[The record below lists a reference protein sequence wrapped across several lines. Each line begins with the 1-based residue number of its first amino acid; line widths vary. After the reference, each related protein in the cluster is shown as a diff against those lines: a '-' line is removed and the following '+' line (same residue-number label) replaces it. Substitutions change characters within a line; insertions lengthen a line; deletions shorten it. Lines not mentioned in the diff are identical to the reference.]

1 MKIGKLDSKKNI
13 IVIAEVGNNH
23 EGSYT
28 LAEELVGL
36 AAEAGADAV
45 KFQTF
50 ITENFIDSSDL
61 VRYNKLKKFQLNEN
75 EFLKLSKVA
84 KEQDI
89 AFIST
94 PLDLK
99 SADFLL
105 DIVDAIKIAS
115 GDNTFFPLIDKLA
128 LSNVPLILSTGMLEM
143 DSVVKVKDRIIKI
156 KLEHNNVTDLAVL
169 HCVSSYPVEMN
180 QANLNAIKTLTKKL
194 NCDVGYSDHTNGI
207 LASIASAAIG
217 ARIIEKHF
225 TIDNNFSDFRDHKLS
240 ANPGDLKKM
249 IKSIRDVEK
258 LLGSGKKII
267 QKCEEKD
274 MKLMRR
280 SISAKRS
287 LQKNH
292 KIVEDDLIWL
302 RPGLGIQPGNENSI
316 IGKLTN
322 KKIQRGQNIT
332 TKDLK
337 TN

>member
-1 MKIGKLDSKKNI
+1 MKIGKTDSKKNI

-23 EGSYT
+23 EGSYA

-50 ITENFIDSSDL
+50 TTENFIDRSDL
-61 VRYNKLKKFQLNEN
+61 VKYNKLKKFQLNEN
-75 EFLKLSKVA
+75 EFFKLSKVA
-84 KEQDI
+84 KQHDI

-115 GDNTFFPLIDKLA
+115 GDNTFYPLIDKLA
-128 LSNVPLILSTGMLEM
+128 LSNIPLILSTGILDM
-143 DSVVKVKDRIIKI
+143 DSIIKVKDRIIKT
-156 KLEHNNVTDLAVL
+156 KLEHDNMSDLAIL
-169 HCVSSYPVEMN
+169 HCVSSYPVDIN
-180 QANLNAIKTLTKKL
+180 QANLNAIKTLTKEL

-207 LASIASAAIG
+207 LAPIVSAAIG

-240 ANPGDLKKM
+240 ANPSDLKKM
-249 IKSIRDVEK
+249 ISSIRDVEK
-258 LLGSGKKII
+258 LLGSGKKIV
-267 QKCEEKD
+267 QKCKEKD
-274 MKLMRR
+274 MNLMRR
-280 SISAKRS
+280 SICAKRS
-287 LQKNH
+287 LQKDH

-302 RPGLGIQPGNENSI
+302 RPGLGIQPGSESLI

-322 KKIQRGQNIT
+322 KKIHKGQNIT
-332 TKDLK
+332 IEDLK